1 MAYEIYTLNVPR
13 TWPRRLLH
21 IPSMTSREWKPG
33 NTYGPDTEPDY
44 STLSY
49 TWGRFQI
56 PNGPRLS
63 IKGIDWQIP
72 SISEYHFTVAD
83 LRRLLQ
89 QMMLKHDY
97 AWIDIACIDQKRE
110 KEKMLEVGRQASIF
124 KLARQS
130 YVWLNKYEPEILT
143 DYMQALMRCG
153 YDLSYGVVDIR
164 QAVEDMIRNLSLL
177 LQDPW
182 FSSLWT
188 LQELLLQR
196 HAILLNKRGEPV
208 TTHGPWNGEF
218 PSTQLLDVSEICRI
232 VGKLTD
238 QAMQTGSNAGQ
249 DGSLSPQQENLQTL
263 RRIIDESGLDFTLCP
278 NPNIQYA
285 AARFR
290 KTSYL
295 EDRIYAIMQVYGYR
309 LGNSATSLQRIRH
322 FGLEELELQFLTT
335 LTSQSVVLS
344 QAFQH
349 REVPEVGQSW
359 CLTNRIRVPERLHKI
374 LVHDQFLTSA
384 CRIKVVRK
392 SEAYFEGQA
401 CTLREFLGVWKERS
415 QRILAR
421 LISIS
426 NAPQGLKDRH
436 LYLKDSSYMI
446 RFLKLAKQGII
457 MDCGEP
463 MLSEWPPD
471 TTVLD
476 ENADPIVENRTSE
489 LTHAAETQQNLG
501 EAMITRHGN
510 SMPRVLYLGMCKY
523 IEIMAVALIVVR
535 EGRTRSGFLMGKK
548 DIWRRIGICFWYL
561 ELGPGDDLTKLLQP
575 LKGRFG

>member
-1 MAYEIYTLNVPR
+1 MAYSIYTLNVPR
-13 TWPRRLLH
+13 TWPHRLLH

-33 NTYGPDTEPDY
+33 NIYGPDTEPDY
-44 STLSY
+44 SILSY

-72 SISEYHFTVAD
+72 SINENHFTVAD
-83 LRRLLQ
+83 LRRLLE

-124 KLARQS
+124 KGARQA
-130 YVWLNKYEPEILT
+130 YVWLNKYEPETL
-143 DYMQALMRCG
+143 DNHMQTLMRCG
-153 YDLSYGVVDIR
+153 YDLSQGTVDIR
-164 QAVEDMIRNLSLL
+164 QGAEEMIRSLSLL

-188 LQELLLQR
+188 LQESLLQR

-208 TTHGPWNGEF
+208 TTHGPWTGEP
-218 PSTQLLDVSEICRI
+218 PSTQLLDVSEICAIARR
-232 VGKLTD
+232 LTD
-238 QAMQTGSNAGQ
+238 NAMQTGSSAGHE
-249 DGSLSPQQENLQTL
+249 GSLSPQQEIFQSL
-263 RRIIDESGLDFTLCP
+263 RRIIDESGLDFRLCP

-309 LGNSATSLQRIRH
+309 LGNSAPSLRKIRH
-322 FGLEELELQFLTT
+322 IGLEELELQFLTA

-349 REVPEVGQSW
+349 REVPEAGQSW
-359 CLTNRIRVPERLHKI
+359 CITNDIRVPERLQKI

-384 CRIKVVRK
+384 CRIKVLKK
-392 SEAYFEGQA
+392 SKAYFEGSA
-401 CTLREFLGVWKERS
+401 CTLRELLGVWKERS

-426 NAPQGLKDRH
+426 DAPQGLKERH
-436 LYLKDSSYMI
+436 VYVRDSWYMI
-446 RFLKLAKQGII
+446 RFLKQAKQGLF
-457 MDCGEP
+457 MDCDDSIS
-463 MLSEWPPD
+463 SEWPPE
-471 TTVLD
+471 TTVPD
-476 ENADPIVENRTSE
+476 DIGDPIVENRVSE
-489 LTHAAETQQNLG
+489 LRHAAETQNDIG
-501 EAMITRHGN
+501 EAVITRYSN
-510 SMPRVLYLGMCKY
+510 VMPRVLYLGMCKY
-523 IEIMAVALIVVR
+523 IDLMAVALIVVR
-535 EGRTRSGFLMGKK
+535 EGSARSGFGMGKK
-548 DIWRRIGICFWYL
+548 DVWRRIGICFWYL
-561 ELGPGDDLTKLLQP
+561 EGGPSDDLSELLQP